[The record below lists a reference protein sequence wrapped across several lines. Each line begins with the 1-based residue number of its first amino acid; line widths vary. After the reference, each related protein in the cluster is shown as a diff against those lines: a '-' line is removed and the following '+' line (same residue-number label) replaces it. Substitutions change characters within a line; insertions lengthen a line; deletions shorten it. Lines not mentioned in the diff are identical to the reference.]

1 LNNTAPKCPE
11 LSGDG
16 PKNALSPVID
26 LQFLDIVEAAR
37 HWIDTSYIEKV
48 TALFPKV
55 AIRKGRADIVAG

>member
-1 LNNTAPKCPE
+1 
-11 LSGDG
+11 
-16 PKNALSPVID
+16 VID
-26 LQFLDIVEAAR
+26 LQFLDIVDAAR